1 MDETER
7 PAAPPSAPGDA
18 AQDFRAVSARERRA
32 EYVSATADATDLL
45 TEEEVETEIAEQEA
59 THRVVPRVKPRKTED
74 LDIEPPPRRHYPVHI
89 AQDLREL
96 WAHRELGYTL
106 VERDLRVRYKQAVLG
121 GVWAVVQPLVLMVL
135 FTVVFNKVAKITVP
149 GVPYAAF
156 SYAGLV
162 AWSFFSG
169 SIGYGT
175 NAVLSNASIIRK
187 IYCPRELFPITS
199 VASSGFDYLISFV
212 ISLGFIL
219 FFGVFSGFA
228 NLRPAVTWLAFPLLL
243 AVLLAIMT
251 AATIFV
257 SAVTVYFRDTR
268 YGIPLLLQILLYATP
283 VAYPMELLT
292 GGRINGQ
299 VFACP
304 KRCPALGT
312 GTLAHAY
319 AYLNPLAPVIDGF
332 HRIFLYH
339 EWPMWGPL
347 LSATVVG
354 FGGLAVLY
362 RWYKRIDRTFAD
374 VI

>member
-1 MDETER
+1 MDESER
-7 PAAPPSAPGDA
+7 ASAPPSAPGEA
-18 AQDFRAVSARERRA
+18 SQDFRAVSARERRA
-32 EYVSATADATDLL
+32 EYVSATADASELL
-45 TEEEVETEIAEQEA
+45 TEDEVETEIAEEEA

-74 LDIEPPPRRHYPVHI
+74 LDIEPPSRQHYAVNI
-89 AQDLREL
+89 RSDLREL

-135 FTVVFNKVAKITVP
+135 FTVVFNKIAKITVP

-156 SYAGLV
+156 SYTGLV
-162 AWSFFSG
+162 AWGFFAG

-199 VASSGFDYLISFV
+199 VASSGFDYLISLV
-212 ISLGFIL
+212 ISVGFIL
-219 FFGVFSGFA
+219 FYGFLGA
-228 NLRPAVTWLAFPLLL
+228 RPNLHPGITWLAFPLVLVILL
-243 AVLLAIMT
+243 ALMT
-251 AATIFV
+251 AATLFV

-268 YGIPLLLQILLYATP
+268 YGIPLLLQILLYGTP

-292 GGRINGQ
+292 GGTVNGHT
-299 VFACP
+299 FACP
-304 KRCPALGT
+304 EQCPALGA
-312 GTLAHAY
+312 GFFAHAY
-319 AYLNPLAPVIDGF
+319 PYLNPLAPVIDGF
-332 HRIFLYH
+332 HRIFLYR

-347 LSATVVG
+347 ASAAVVG
-354 FGGLAVLY
+354 FGGLVLLY